1 MDKAP
6 GLGLC
11 WAAATAAAGYCTA
24 DLCKCRPGSASLS
37 VEGWGEGRGVCVC
50 VGGVAEGMEGWCC
63 TLWFSGKMRKDAAG
77 NWEAMFLFTF
87 GTAGVI
93 RSHTSALHMQSSR
106 NSTDLHK
113 RIYDWVRCKI
123 TRARILIET
132 YSWHTKLLTVDHH
145 WMLTKMRPIC

>member
-6 GLGLC
+6 GLGLS
-11 WAAATAAAGYCTA
+11 WAAATAGGGYCTA

-37 VEGWGEGRGVCVC
+37 VERWGEGRG
-50 VGGVAEGMEGWCC
+50 GVVEGMEGWCC

-87 GTAGVI
+87 STAGVI
-93 RSHTSALHMQSSR
+93 RSHTSALHTQSFR
-106 NSTDLHK
+106 NCTDLHK
-113 RIYDWVRCKI
+113 RIYDWVCCKI
-123 TRARILIET
+123 TRAGILIET